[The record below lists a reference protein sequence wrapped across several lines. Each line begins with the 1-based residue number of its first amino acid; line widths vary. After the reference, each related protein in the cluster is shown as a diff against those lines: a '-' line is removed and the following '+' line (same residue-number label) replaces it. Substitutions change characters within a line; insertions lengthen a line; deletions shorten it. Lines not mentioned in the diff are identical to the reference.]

1 MASSSDESSGGVV
14 VLAGLVCGSELLVE
28 ACVVTLVVICG
39 PGKQVRVRSPSLISP
54 PDHLH

>member
-28 ACVVTLVVICG
+28 ACVVTCG
-39 PGKQVRVRSPSLISP
+39 PGKQVRVRSHSLISP

>member
-14 VLAGLVCGSELLVE
+14 VLAGLVSGSELLVE

-39 PGKQVRVRSPSLISP
+39 PGKQIRVRSHSLISP

>member
-14 VLAGLVCGSELLVE
+14 VLTGLVSGSELLVE
-28 ACVVTLVVICG
+28 ACVVICG
-39 PGKQVRVRSPSLISP
+39 PHSLISP